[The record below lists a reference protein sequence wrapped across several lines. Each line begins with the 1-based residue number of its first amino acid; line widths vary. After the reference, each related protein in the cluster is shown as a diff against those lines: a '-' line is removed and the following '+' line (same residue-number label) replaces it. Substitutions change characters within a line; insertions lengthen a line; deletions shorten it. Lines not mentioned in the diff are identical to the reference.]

1 MPSPDTARLKAGDI
15 FEVPHPFV
23 RVTVTLHDEDGP
35 TELKSWRPGVEF
47 ELVESDDG
55 AAFAEGLGKQIVEVV
70 SIHKPG
76 RYPERIFYTR
86 KWETPSGKL
95 FGKPGLRVKTTRAF
109 RRLIAGYRH
118 GYYLNTETE
127 TDRWIAAK

>member
-1 MPSPDTARLKAGDI
+1 MPSPSPDTARLKIGDI
-15 FEVPHPFV
+15 FEVPYPFV
-23 RVTVTLHDEDGP
+23 RETIDLHGE
-35 TELKSWRPGVEF
+35 EIESWRPGVGF
-47 ELVESDDG
+47 EMVSHDDG

-76 RYPERIFYTR
+76 RFPERTFYTR

-95 FGKPGLRVKTTRAF
+95 FGKPGLRVKTTHAF

-118 GYYLNTETE
+118 GFYLNTETE